1 MAWSL
6 GTPGLGPSS
15 ACVALISVEGGIGCA
30 WKEQNVTGQIC
41 THFVFHQLSC
51 DLKINSNGVLP
62 Q

>member
-15 ACVALISVEGGIGCA
+15 ARVALISVEGCIGCA
-30 WKEQNVTGQIC
+30 RKEQNVTGQIR
-41 THFVFHQLSC
+41 THFVFHQLSR